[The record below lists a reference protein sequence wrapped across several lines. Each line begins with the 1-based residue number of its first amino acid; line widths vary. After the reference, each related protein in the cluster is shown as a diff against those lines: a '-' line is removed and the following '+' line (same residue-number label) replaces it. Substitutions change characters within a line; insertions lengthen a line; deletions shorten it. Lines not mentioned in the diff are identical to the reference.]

1 MANRKTVEFL
11 AEAAYN
17 EICDRASEMVEEAMP
32 DLDPGQRVWIEAGIA
47 AGVTSAIKT
56 FGEAGLFK

>member
-1 MANRKTVEFL
+1 M

-17 EICDRASEMVEEAMP
+17 EICDRAKRMAYEEADLPRLSEMER
-32 DLDPGQRVWIEAGIA
+32 LCLEAGIA